1 MSNNSNTILFK
12 ELSYIIIGA
21 AFTVHRTLGS
31 GFPEHCYSHALD
43 SEFKRLSIPFTREER
58 FEVYYHDE
66 LCGHLITDFII
77 DSKIILELKSA
88 SEISSS
94 HIAQL
99 FSYLRATKL
108 KVGYVLNFGSK
119 SLGFKRL
126 IL

>member
-1 MSNNSNTILFK
+1 MSNNSNVILFK

-21 AFTVHRTLGS
+21 AFTVHRTMGC
-31 GFPEHCYSHALD
+31 GFAESCYGHALAL
-43 SEFKRLSIPFTREER
+43 ELQHLFIPFTREER

-77 DSKIILELKSA
+77 DNKIILELKSA

-94 HIAQL
+94 HVAQL
-99 FSYLRATKL
+99 FSYLRATHL

-119 SLGFKRL
+119 SLQFRRL